1 MLPPELSAL
10 FGVADPVARD
20 AAWRRF
26 VETHSRLVLYAAR
39 SIDRN
44 HDAAMDAY
52 AYVLE
57 QLQRDDFRRLRAYAA
72 DDRGKFS
79 TWLVLVARR
88 LCLDHVRQR
97 YGRRQSEDEQSHEAH
112 ETRRRLLDHV
122 AEEVDVAEIANEG
135 DRGAEMRVRAE
146 ELRDALAEALAA
158 LAPADRLLIKLRFQD
173 ALSVPEIA
181 RILKAPTPFHIYRR
195 LNAVLA
201 QVRAALARR
210 GVEDPNP

>member
-10 FGVADPVARD
+10 LDVADPAARD
-20 AAWRRF
+20 AAWGRV

-57 QLQRDDFRRLRAYAA
+57 QLQRDDFRRLRVYAA
-72 DDRGKFS
+72 DERGKFS
-79 TWLVLVARR
+79 TWLFLVARR

-97 YGRRQSEDEQSHEAH
+97 YGRRQSEDAQSHEAH

-122 AEEVDVAEIANEG
+122 AEEIDVAEIAYAG
-135 DRGAEMRVRAE
+135 DQDAEMRVRVE
-146 ELRDALAEALAA
+146 ELGDALAEALAA
-158 LAPADRLLIKLRFQD
+158 LAPPDRLLIKLRFQD

-201 QVRAALARR
+201 QVRAGLARR
-210 GVEDPNP
+210 GVEDPDP

>member
-1 MLPPELSAL
+1 MLPPELSAI
-10 FGVADPVARD
+10 FGVADPAARD

-26 VETHSRLVLYAAR
+26 VETHSRLLLYAAR
-39 SIDRN
+39 GIDRN

-57 QLQRDDFRRLRAYAA
+57 QLQRDDFRRLRVYAA

-112 ETRRRLLDHV
+112 EARRRLLDHV
-122 AEEVDVAEIANEG
+122 AEEVDVADIANEG

-146 ELRDALAEALAA
+146 ELHYALAEALAA

-201 QVRAALARR
+201 QLRAGLTRR
-210 GVEDPNP
+210 GVEDPDP

>member
-10 FGVADPVARD
+10 FGVADPAARD

-26 VETHSRLVLYAAR
+26 VETHSRLLLYAAR

-79 TWLVLVARR
+79 TWLVLVSRR
-88 LCLDHVRQR
+88 LCLDRVRQR

-112 ETRRRLLDHV
+112 DSRRRLLDHV

-135 DRGAEMRVRAE
+135 DRDAEMRVRVE
-146 ELRDALAEALAA
+146 ELRDALGKALAA
-158 LAPADRLLIKLRFQD
+158 LPPDDRLLIKLRFHD
-173 ALSVPEIA
+173 TLSVPEIA
-181 RILKAPTPFHIYRR
+181 RLLKAPTPFHIYRR
-195 LNAVLA
+195 LNTVLA
-201 QVRAALARR
+201 QLRAGLARR
-210 GVEDPNP
+210 GVKDPDP

>member
-1 MLPPELSAL
+1 LSAL
-10 FGVADPVARD
+10 FGVADPAARD

-26 VETHSRLVLYAAR
+26 VETHSRLLLYAAR
-39 SIDRN
+39 SIDKN

-57 QLQRDDFRRLRAYAA
+57 QLQRDDFRRLRVYAA

-97 YGRRQSEDEQSHEAH
+97 YGRRQSEDTQSHEAH

-122 AEEVDVAEIANEG
+122 AEEIDVAEIAYAGER
-135 DRGAEMRVRAE
+135 DAEMRVRVE
-146 ELRDALAEALAA
+146 ELGNALADALAA
-158 LAPADRLLIKLRFQD
+158 LAPPDRLLIKLRFQD
-173 ALSVPEIA
+173 ALSVPEMA

-195 LNAVLA
+195 LSAVLA

-210 GVEDPNP
+210 GVEDPDP

>member
-10 FGVADPVARD
+10 LDVADPVARD

-26 VETHSRLVLYAAR
+26 VETHSRLLLHAAR

-57 QLQRDDFRRLRAYAA
+57 QLQRDDFRRLRVYAA
-72 DDRGKFS
+72 DERGKFS
-79 TWLVLVARR
+79 TWLFLVARR

-97 YGRRQSEDEQSHEAH
+97 YGRRQSEDAQSHEAH

-122 AEEVDVAEIANEG
+122 AEEIDVAEIAYAG
-135 DRGAEMRVRAE
+135 DRDAEMRVRVE
-146 ELRDALAEALAA
+146 ELGDALAEALAA
-158 LAPADRLLIKLRFQD
+158 LAPPDRLLIKLRFQD

-201 QVRAALARR
+201 QVRAGLARR
-210 GVEDPNP
+210 GVEDPDP

>member
-10 FGVADPVARD
+10 FGVADPAARD

-26 VETHSRLVLYAAR
+26 VETHSRLLLYAAR

-52 AYVLE
+52 AFVLE
-57 QLQRDDFRRLRAYAA
+57 QLQRDDFRRLRVYAA

-97 YGRRQSEDEQSHEAH
+97 YGRRQSEDAQSHEAH

-135 DRGAEMRVRAE
+135 NRDAEMRVRVE
-146 ELRDALAEALAA
+146 ELREALAEALAA

-181 RILKAPTPFHIYRR
+181 RILEAPTPFHIYRR

-201 QVRAALARR
+201 RLRAGLARR
-210 GVEDPNP
+210 GVKDPDP

>member
-1 MLPPELSAL
+1 MLPQELSAL
-10 FGVADPVARD
+10 FDVADPVARD

-26 VETHSRLVLYAAR
+26 VETHSRLVLFAVR

-57 QLQRDDFRRLRAYAA
+57 QLQRDDFRRLRVYAA

-97 YGRRQSEDEQSHEAH
+97 YGRRQSEDAQSHEAH
-112 ETRRRLLDHV
+112 EARRRLLDHV
-122 AEEVDVAEIANEG
+122 TEEIDVAEIANEG
-135 DRGAEMRVRAE
+135 DRGAEMRVRVD
-146 ELRDALAEALAA
+146 ELRDALAEALSA
-158 LAPADRLLIKLRFQD
+158 LAPSDRLLIKLRFQD

-201 QVRAALARR
+201 QMRARLARR
-210 GVEDPNP
+210 GVEDPEP

>member
-10 FGVADPVARD
+10 FGVADPAARD
-20 AAWRRF
+20 EAWKWF

-57 QLQRDDFRRLRAYAA
+57 QLQQDDFRRLRAYAA

-88 LCLDHVRQR
+88 LCVDRVRQR

-122 AEEVDVAEIANEG
+122 AEEVDIAEIANEG
-135 DRGAEMRVRAE
+135 ERDAEMRVRVE
-146 ELRDALAEALAA
+146 ELRDALAKALAA

-181 RILKAPTPFHIYRR
+181 RFLKAPNPFHTYRR

-201 QVRAALARR
+201 RVRAALARR
-210 GVEDPNP
+210 GVEDPEP

>member
-1 MLPPELSAL
+1 VLPPELSAL
-10 FGVADPVARD
+10 FCAADPAARD
-20 AAWRRF
+20 VAWRRF
-26 VETHSRLVLYAAR
+26 VEAHSRLVLYAAR

-97 YGRRQSEDEQSHEAH
+97 YGRRQSGDEQSHEAH

-122 AEEVDVAEIANEG
+122 AEEVDVAEIASEG
-135 DRGAEMRVRAE
+135 DRDAERRVRVE

-181 RILKAPTPFHIYRR
+181 RILKAPNPFHTYRR

-201 QVRAALARR
+201 RVRAALARR
-210 GVEDPNP
+210 GVEDPEP

>member
-1 MLPPELSAL
+1 VLPPELSAL
-10 FGVADPVARD
+10 FGAADPAARD

-26 VETHSRLVLYAAR
+26 VEAHSRLVLYAAR
-39 SIDRN
+39 SIDRS

-88 LCLDHVRQR
+88 LCLDRVRQR
-97 YGRRQSEDEQSHEAH
+97 YGRRQSGDEQSHEAH

-135 DRGAEMRVRAE
+135 ERDAEMRVRAE
-146 ELRDALAEALAA
+146 QLRDALAGVLAT
-158 LAPADRLLIKLRFQD
+158 LAPPDRLLIKLRFQD

-181 RILKAPTPFHIYRR
+181 RILQAPTPFHIYRR